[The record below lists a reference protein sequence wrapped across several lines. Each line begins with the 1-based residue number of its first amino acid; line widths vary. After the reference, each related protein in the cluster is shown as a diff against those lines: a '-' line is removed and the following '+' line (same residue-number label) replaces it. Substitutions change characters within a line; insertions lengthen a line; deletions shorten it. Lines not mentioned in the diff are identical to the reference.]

1 MGKTSPSCFV
11 PGVKRDEMILAQAGG
26 HHTHI
31 TGHYIRQ
38 NLHFSS
44 QLTCPLMLMYV
55 RVCWNIHVCAF
66 VLRERKNREP
76 TSEMETLLSLGY
88 ETLLG
93 KSVTCG
99 VWRAVL
105 RALSALTALA
115 QQTRLANRDNKTFDN
130 F

>member
-1 MGKTSPSCFV
+1 MLKYSC
-11 PGVKRDEMILAQAGG
+11 
-26 HHTHI
+26 
-31 TGHYIRQ
+31 
-38 NLHFSS
+38 
-44 QLTCPLMLMYV
+44 
-55 RVCWNIHVCAF
+55 VCICAE
-66 VLRERKNREP
+66 RERENREP

-99 VWRAVL
+99 VWRALL
-105 RALSALTALA
+105 RALSALPALTALA

>member
-1 MGKTSPSCFV
+1 M
-11 PGVKRDEMILAQAGG
+11 
-26 HHTHI
+26 
-31 TGHYIRQ
+31 
-38 NLHFSS
+38 
-44 QLTCPLMLMYV
+44 CP
-55 RVCWNIHVCAF
+55 F
-66 VLRERKNREP
+66 VLRERENREP

-99 VWRAVL
+99 VWRAEL

-115 QQTRLANRDNKTFDN
+115 QQTRLANRDNKTFEN

>member
-1 MGKTSPSCFV
+1 M
-11 PGVKRDEMILAQAGG
+11 
-26 HHTHI
+26 
-31 TGHYIRQ
+31 
-38 NLHFSS
+38 
-44 QLTCPLMLMYV
+44 
-55 RVCWNIHVCAF
+55 CAF

-115 QQTRLANRDNKTFDN
+115 KQTRLANRDYKTFDN